1 MRFYRDVSK
10 APSRIFLL
18 RSGDIFRNLA
28 FETCLYLDSDRFKLA
43 TDEVAPPTDI
53 LLWKS
58 DPCVVIG
65 RFQSPWKECNV
76 NLLRER
82 RWPLARRQSGGGAVF
97 HDQNNLNISFVEARS
112 VLDRRKCMEFL
123 KATLQPLKPDTCVH
137 VGDRYDLWISGPSC
151 ESNKAT
157 WKKISGSSSRLG
169 DKVAYH
175 HCTLLCNADLHNLS
189 EVLSPS
195 FETLQTQATSSV
207 RSPVVNLGIDVAQM
221 ETVMVEG
228 AREWLSE
235 RRRTHTS
242 DTLVLQVFPGDE
254 PNFVDPTKF
263 DQILSGFRA
272 WSWIWGSSPAFHL
285 DLSEFL
291 PSPSPIGH
299 LLLHCKR
306 GGVVQ
311 SLEFCSNVVAL
322 QGFVNALSNALAG
335 SEIRTSSW
343 HGLLDL
349 FYAQWQFEHS
359 KQPWLE
365 EQDLIL
371 RALRIFSDRI

>member
-28 FETCLYLDSDRFKLA
+28 FETCLYLDSSRFKLA
-43 TDEVAPPTDI
+43 TGETVPPTDI

-76 NLLRER
+76 SLLRER

-195 FETLQTQATSSV
+195 F
-207 RSPVVNLGIDVAQM
+207 
-221 ETVMVEG
+221 
-228 AREWLSE
+228 

-254 PNFVDPTKF
+254 PNFVDPAQF

-311 SLEFCSNVVAL
+311 SLEFSSNVVAL

-349 FYAQWQFEHS
+349 FHAQWQFEHS
-359 KQPWLE
+359 EQPWLE
-365 EQDLIL
+365 EQDFVL